1 MTLAERIEAFPRGCR
16 VQLSPAG
23 RARGGAFTRAATG
36 TVVGHS
42 RQFDAIA
49 VLRDGRKTSIMT
61 WWGFWER
68 VDGNAERSQALPLE
82 VV

>member
-23 RARGGAFTRAATG
+23 RARGGAFTRASTG

-49 VLRDGRKTSIMT
+49 VLRDGRKTPLMSYQ
-61 WWGFWER
+61 GYWER
-68 VDGNAERSQALPLE
+68 ADEAPRAEAG
-82 VV
+82 